1 MFISLRANAILTVG
15 AILVALPQPVWAEY
29 VGAQYTLVPIDRVL
43 NNLAKK
49 SAAKPKDSNLKF
61 NLARAYAM
69 AYAEK
74 AEKVPI
80 QGEAIWYG
88 YEPSNVPFINRPTKD
103 KAKQAIA
110 KKYLAKAIETYE
122 QALKHSPYDLVG
134 RLGYA
139 WSLDQAGRKEAAIAE
154 YRMVI
159 EAAWKKEA
167 DLKSPAPNYPSITA
181 EAAGY
186 LIPLLSKSK
195 EAAEITDL
203 QARSAKIQEQIPR
216 MITPIAIPL
225 ANGLRARDVE
235 DRAASVAFDADGSAI
250 KGRRWTWIKPNAAW
264 LVIDKQKSAKVES
277 ALQMFG
283 NVTFWMFWAHGYE
296 PLQALDD
303 NGDGKLRGTEL
314 VGLCLWHDANQ
325 NGVSERGE
333 VRPLA
338 AYGIV
343 AISCT
348 HEVDATH
355 PDCIE
360 FSPRGVT
367 FANGAS
373 RPTFDVRL
381 HRQSGSSGAIPTYR
395 PPRPRPGGTTGRG
408 LGRRSSSVSI
418 STSSPSSSSPVMSVS
433 TVS

>member
-1 MFISLRANAILTVG
+1 MAAIAFI
-15 AILVALPQPVWAEY
+15 LPPPTWAEY
-29 VGAQYTLVPIDRVL
+29 VGAQYTLVPIERVL
-43 NNLAKK
+43 TNLAKK
-49 SAAKPKDSNLKF
+49 SAEKPKDSKLKF

-74 AEKVPI
+74 AEKVPV
-80 QGEAIWYG
+80 QGEEIWYG
-88 YEPSNVPFINRPTKD
+88 YEPSNVPFINRPTRD
-103 KAKQAIA
+103 KAKLAIA
-110 KKYLAKAIETYE
+110 KKNLAKAIETYE
-122 QALKHSPYDLVG
+122 QALKRSPYDIVG

-139 WSLDQAGRKEAAIAE
+139 WSLDQAGKKEAAIGE
-154 YRMVI
+154 YRKVI
-159 EAAWKKEA
+159 ETAWKKEA
-167 DLKSPAPNYPSITA
+167 DLKAPAPNYPSITA

-195 EAAEITDL
+195 DATEITEL
-203 QARSAKIQEQIPR
+203 RARSAKIQEQIPR

-225 ANGLRARDVE
+225 ANGLRAREVE
-235 DRAASVAFDADGSAI
+235 DRAASVAFDADGSSI

-264 LVIDKQKSAKVES
+264 LVIDKQNSGKVDS

-303 NGDGKLRGTEL
+303 NGDGRLRGKEL
-314 VGLCLWHDANQ
+314 AGLCLWHDANQ

-338 AYGIV
+338 AHGIV
-343 AISCT
+343 AISCA

-355 PDCIE
+355 PDRIE
-360 FSPRGVT
+360 FSPQGVT
-367 FANGAS
+367 FVNGAT
-373 RPTFDVRL
+373 RPTYDVRL
-381 HRQSGSSGAIPTYR
+381 RRQLESNDKSRTYR
-395 PPRPRPGGTTGRG
+395 PPRPRPGETTGRG
-408 LGRRSSSVSI
+408 LGRRTGSTSR
-418 STSSPSSSSPVMSVS
+418 STSSPSSSSPLTSVS